1 MRAVS
6 LVGSVSRL
14 AGGLFESVRRLHQE
28 LLGEG
33 VKTLKREALQR
44 ATVWCDE
51 IGPRGRPGKLTVEVL
66 GLRDEF
72 TETDL
77 PAWRGVPVR
86 TFKSFGLRSFG
97 FAPGLARELILLKP
111 ELVHVHGLWQFSSL
125 AAACWRRFTRRP
137 CLVSPHGMLDDWAVR
152 HAAWKKRLAWAVYER
167 QHLRAA
173 ACIRALCEA
182 EARSIRR
189 LGLTN
194 PICII
199 PNGVDL
205 PAEPIALGAEPAL
218 AGRKVLL
225 YLGRLHPKKGLCEL
239 LKAWAQLGSGHEW
252 VLVVAGWDQDGHERE
267 LQELSNRLKLAWTN
281 EVCEVFTA
289 KNAKSTERGATTS
302 LLFVGPQYGDAK
314 RAWLARCD
322 AFVIPSRSEG
332 LPMAVLEAWAHTK
345 PVLMTPQCN
354 LPEGFASGSALPIDS
369 HPESIAAGSK
379 VLFGMNDEARE
390 RMGIRGRELV
400 SQRFAWPQVAG
411 ELRGVYDWITGAGPQ
426 PGCVRTQD

>member
-1 MRAVS
+1 MKAVS

-28 LLGEG
+28 LLRQN
-33 VKTLKREALQR
+33 VKTLKGESLKEG
-44 ATVWCDE
+44 TVRGD
-51 IGPRGRPGKLTVEVL
+51 GVGTRGRSEKMTIEVL
-66 GLRDEF
+66 GLQDEF

-77 PAWRGVPVR
+77 PAWRGVPVS
-86 TFKSFGLRSFG
+86 TFKSYGLRSFG

-125 AAACWRRFTRRP
+125 VVAGWQRFTRRP
-137 CLVSPHGMLDDWAVR
+137 CLVSPHGMLDGWAVR
-152 HAAWKKRLAWAVYER
+152 HSRWKKRLAWSVYER

-205 PAEPIALGAEPAL
+205 PAEPSALPAEPAL
-218 AGRKVLL
+218 PVKVLL
-225 YLGRLHPKKGLCEL
+225 YLGRLHPKKGLSEL
-239 LKAWAQLGSGHEW
+239 LKGWAQLGSGHEW
-252 VLVVAGWDQDGHERE
+252 VLVIAGWDQDGHGRE
-267 LQELSNRLKLAWTN
+267 LQELANCLKLSWTD
-281 EVCEVFTA
+281 ELRRVRAE
-289 KNAKSTERGATTS
+289 TS
-302 LLFVGPQYGDAK
+302 LVFAGPQYGEAK
-314 RAWLARCD
+314 RAWLAKCD

-332 LPMAVLEAWAHTK
+332 LPMAVLEAWAHAK

-354 LPEGFASGSALPIDS
+354 LPEGFATGSALAIDS
-369 HPESIAAGSK
+369 SPDAIAAGLK
-379 VLFGMNDEARE
+379 LLLGMNDEARD
-390 RMGIRGRELV
+390 RIGKRGRELV
-400 SQRFAWPQVAG
+400 SQRFAWPQVATD
-411 ELRGVYDWITGAGPQ
+411 LRAVYDWITKTGAQ
-426 PGCVRTQD
+426 PGCVTLD